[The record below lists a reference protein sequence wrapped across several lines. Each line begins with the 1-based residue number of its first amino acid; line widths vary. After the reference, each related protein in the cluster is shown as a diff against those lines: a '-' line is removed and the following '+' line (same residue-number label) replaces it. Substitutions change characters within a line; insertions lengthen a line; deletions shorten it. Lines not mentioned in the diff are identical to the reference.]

1 MPKSAKIAPPEIK
14 TTPHIGAPIAGDKFG
29 KVCICPG
36 DPLRAKW
43 MSDRF
48 LKDAEQ
54 ITNVRGIMGFTG
66 IFEGEKISILASG
79 MGMPSASIYWQEI
92 ITNYGVKAII
102 RTGTCGTVLPQKVAK
117 TKAGDI
123 ILAIAAGTDSN
134 MNRMRFSGWD
144 FPASANYELLSTA
157 DGIAK
162 NNK

>member
-1 MPKSAKIAPPEIK
+1 
-14 TTPHIGAPIAGDKFG
+14 
-29 KVCICPG
+29 
-36 DPLRAKW
+36 

-66 IFEGEKISILASG
+66 TFEGEKISILASG

-92 ITNYGVKAII
+92 IQNYGVKAII

-157 DGIAK
+157 DDIAK